1 MNKAQALQQK
11 IKDTNIENFAVF
23 NPANITYFSQS
34 QCPAALLISKND
46 EKTLYVYPV
55 NHQQQIQQ
63 KNQDFQVELMKRGEN
78 LLEKIASQ
86 TNPSKKGKLAVD
98 TMGIESWQ
106 TLAKIVGED
115 KLEVAGGMIRELR
128 AVKDE
133 EEISFIREAC
143 KMADEAVNLAS
154 QIIVPGASE
163 QEIAAELEYTMRVMG
178 SEGVGFDT
186 IIGSGSNAAL
196 PHCPPCKEKIIQEGD
211 FVVVDLGATF
221 KFYRSDITRTFIAG
235 KPTQKQLKIYEAV
248 KQAHENAFKALKPGA
263 LAKDVDAVARKT
275 IADAGFGEFFCHNLG
290 HGVGLEVHEAPTLS
304 THSKDILQAGMVVT
318 DEPGIYLPEFG
329 GVRIEDTVLIT
340 KDGAEK
346 LTRAPY
352 TLDGH

>member
-11 IKDTNIENFAVF
+11 IKDTSIENFAVF
-23 NPANITYFSQS
+23 NPANITYFSHS
-34 QCPAALLISKND
+34 QCPAALLISKSG

-55 NHQQQIQQ
+55 NHQQATQE
-63 KNQDFQVELMKRGEN
+63 NQDFQVEIMKRGEN
-78 LLEKIASQ
+78 LLEKIVAQ
-86 TNPSKKGKLAVD
+86 AATSKKGKLAID

-106 TLAKIVGED
+106 NLSKMVGEE
-115 KLEVAGGMIRELR
+115 KLEIAGGIIRELR

-133 EEISFIREAC
+133 EEISCIREAC

-154 QIIVPGASE
+154 QLIVPGASE

-186 IIGSGSNAAL
+186 IIGSGTHSAL
-196 PHCPPCKEKIIQEGD
+196 PHCPPCRDRVIQEGD
-211 FVVVDLGATF
+211 FVVVDLGAIY

-235 KPTQKQLKIYEAV
+235 KPTQKQHKIYETV
-248 KQAHENAFKALKPGA
+248 MQAHADAFKALKPGV
-263 LAKDVDAVARKT
+263 LAKDVDAIARKT

-304 THSKDILQAGMVVT
+304 SNSKDVLAAGMVVT
-318 DEPGIYLPEFG
+318 DEPGIYLPELG

-346 LTRAPY
+346 LTSAPY
-352 TLDGH
+352 VIDGC

>member
-1 MNKAQALQQK
+1 MNKTQALQQK
-11 IKDTNIENFAVF
+11 IKDTDIENFAVF

-34 QCPAALLISKND
+34 QCPAALLISKSG

-55 NHQQQIQQ
+55 NQQQAAQE
-63 KNQDFQVELMKRGEN
+63 NQDFQVEIMKRGEN
-78 LLEKIASQ
+78 LLEKIAAQ
-86 TNPSKKGKLAVD
+86 AATKKGKLAVD

-106 TLAKIVGED
+106 ALAKMVGEN
-115 KLEVAGGMIRELR
+115 KIEVARGMIRELR

-133 EEISFIREAC
+133 EEIGFIREAC

-186 IIGSGSNAAL
+186 IIGSGVHSAL
-196 PHCPPCKEKIIQEGD
+196 PHCPPCRDRIIQEGD
-211 FVVVDLGATF
+211 FVVVDLGAIF

-235 KPTQKQLKIYEAV
+235 KPTQKQLKIYETV
-248 KQAHENAFKALKPGA
+248 KLAQDNAFKALKPGA
-263 LAKDVDAVARKT
+263 LARDVDAIARKT
-275 IADAGFGEFFCHNLG
+275 IADAGFGEYFCHNLG

-304 THSKDILQAGMVVT
+304 TNSKDVLQTGMVVT
-318 DEPGIYLPEFG
+318 DEPGIYLPELG

-346 LTRAPY
+346 LTNASY
-352 TLDGH
+352 TLDGR